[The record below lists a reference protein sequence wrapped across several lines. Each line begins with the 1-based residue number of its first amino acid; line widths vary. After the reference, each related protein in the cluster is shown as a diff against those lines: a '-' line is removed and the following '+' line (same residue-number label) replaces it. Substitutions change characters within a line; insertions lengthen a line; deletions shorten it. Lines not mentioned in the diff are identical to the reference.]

1 MRRRKPAGGDD
12 ETLNQPLLSEDADGA
27 DAPREPSA
35 GADDDASPPFDLLGA
50 LHDFFLR
57 LFASLG
63 LCNRTPPPLTEAQKL
78 RLARLVRRVDV
89 PYDAAD
95 ETHTRQLR
103 ELWSLTFPDRE
114 GALPS
119 AGASLKHE
127 GWKDMG
133 WQGVDPA
140 TDFRSGGVLSLQNL
154 VWFAKHRRETYERL
168 LYKKTGTGSAWEYPF
183 AAAGVNVTFALVD
196 LLELRGSGTRAV
208 PSGAGVVLAD
218 ARSDATRAPRTNAA
232 VAFLDLLDPGG
243 IRESIESRESFGLSD
258 DARDGRRRVS
268 SVSSADPDFAFE
280 HLYATFWEVFDN
292 EWLDKKASYMEF
304 SSVMES
310 TKDRVRLALERAGKA
325 RGGCTLE
332 GVRDALGLDGVV
344 VA

>member
-50 LHDFFLR
+50 LQDFFLR

-63 LCNRTPPPLTEAQKL
+63 LCTRTPPPLTEAQKL
-78 RLARLVRRVDV
+78 RLARLARRVDV

-103 ELWSLTFPDRE
+103 EL
-114 GALPS
+114 
-119 AGASLKHE
+119 
-127 GWKDMG
+127 WKDMG

-168 LYKKTGTGSAWEYPF
+168 LYKKTGTRSAWEYPF

-196 LLELRGSGTRAV
+196 VLELRGGTRAF
-208 PSGAGVVLAD
+208 GAGVVLAD

-232 VAFLDLLDPGG
+232 VAFLDLLDPG
-243 IRESIESRESFGLSD
+243 IRSIERDNDARSD
-258 DARDGRRRVS
+258 DASRLDDA

-304 SSVMES
+304 SSVMDS

-325 RGGCTLE
+325 KGGCTLE
-332 GVRDALGLDGVV
+332 GVQDALGLDSVIG
-344 VA
+344 A

>member
-78 RLARLVRRVDV
+78 RLARLARRVDV

-168 LYKKTGTGSAWEYPF
+168 LYKKTGTRSAWEYPF

-196 LLELRGSGTRAV
+196 VLELRGGTRAV
-208 PSGAGVVLAD
+208 KSGAGVVLAD

-243 IRESIESRESFGLSD
+243 IRESIERESVVNSD
-258 DARDGRRRVS
+258 DARDGRWRC
-268 SVSSADPDFAFE
+268 SSADPDFAFE

-304 SSVMES
+304 SSVMDS

-332 GVRDALGLDGVV
+332 GVRDALGLDSVV
-344 VA
+344 SA

>member
-1 MRRRKPAGGDD
+1 
-12 ETLNQPLLSEDADGA
+12 
-27 DAPREPSA
+27 
-35 GADDDASPPFDLLGA
+35 
-50 LHDFFLR
+50 
-57 LFASLG
+57 
-63 LCNRTPPPLTEAQKL
+63 
-78 RLARLVRRVDV
+78 
-89 PYDAAD
+89 
-95 ETHTRQLR
+95 
-103 ELWSLTFPDRE
+103 
-114 GALPS
+114 
-119 AGASLKHE
+119 
-127 GWKDMG
+127 MG

-168 LYKKTGTGSAWEYPF
+168 LYKKTGTRSAWEYPF

-196 LLELRGSGTRAV
+196 LLELRGPGTRAV
-208 PSGAGVVLAD
+208 ASGAGVVLAD

-243 IRESIESRESFGLSD
+243 IRESIKSRESIGLSD
-258 DARDGRRRVS
+258 DARDPDF
-268 SVSSADPDFAFE
+268 ADPDFAFE
-280 HLYATFWEVFDN
+280 HLYATFWEAFDD

-304 SSVMES
+304 SSVMDS

-325 RGGCTLE
+325 KGGCTLE